1 MGNKKNVLKKM
12 PELKKTVKGF
22 LVDEDGFVSKET
34 ILKVGLATVGGLGM
48 LGSMTSSFAGH
59 TSSTSGHVSACNTV
73 PAGAAG
79 CFTIAHQNV
88 APAHTSHGS
97 Y

>member
-1 MGNKKNVLKKM
+1 MGKKNNIPKKI
-12 PELKKTVKGF
+12 PDLKKTVKGF

-59 TSSTSGHVSACNTV
+59 SDSTSAHASSC
-73 PAGAAG
+73 AAVLSG
-79 CFTIAHQNV
+79 TCYNV
-88 APAHTSHGS
+88 QHTNNPPAHTSHGS